1 MTFTKTDLN
10 KTLYVKPEQLEKNR
24 KWYKINAEGKT
35 LSKLAVI
42 CADLLMGK
50 NTPQYSDFRD
60 AGGFVIVEN
69 ADKVT
74 VAGKKLM
81 QKLYYSYSGWKG
93 NLKSKNLQTMLQKK
107 PTDPLRFAV
116 RGMLPKNKLRDR
128 RMKRL
133 KLFTTST
140 DKYDNLLSTLIDS
153 LLKQIIKQETTI
165 LHN

>member
-1 MTFTKTDLN
+1 MTFTKKDLN
-10 KTLYVKPEQLEKNR
+10 TTLYVKPEVLEKSR
-24 KWYKINAEGKT
+24 KWYKINAQGKT
-35 LSKLAVI
+35 LGKLAVI

-50 NTPQYSDFRD
+50 NNPNYTDFRD
-60 AGGFVIVEN
+60 AGAFVVVEN
-69 ADKVT
+69 ADKINVT
-74 VAGKKLM
+74 GKKLM

-133 KLFTTST
+133 KLFTEATT
-140 DKYDNLLSTLIDS
+140 KYDNLHPTIID
-153 LLKQIIKQETTI
+153 
-165 LHN
+165 